1 MPVLKKLDEKKLQ
14 PSIRN
19 YFNTTGL
26 ISNKEVAVSKRV
38 RQAINKMSKDYVEDD
53 KDEATVKKV
62 RKPRTKKVAASDDSN
77 QTNEKKPRKPR
88 KVKASETVIEVIA
101 EGVASTS
108 NASIAGSKKKVP
120 DFTPPIKQRQKNDE
134 DMEKNKLKAIE
145 LFKRTRSISLKKGK
159 E

>member
-77 QTNEKKPRKPR
+77 QTNEKKPRK
-88 KVKASETVIEVIA
+88 VKASETVIEVIA
-101 EGVASTS
+101 EGVAATS

-120 DFTPPIKQRQKNDE
+120 DFTPPIKQRQKNYE